1 MADAVS
7 AIIGMALMIAF
18 LSAIAGKLAELP
30 LWIVVIFAI
39 VLMFVAF
46 WQDAFA
52 PLFRRSPRN
61 ED

>member
-18 LSAIAGKLAELP
+18 LSAIAVKLAETP
-30 LWIVVIFAI
+30 LWIVSISAI
-39 VLMFVAF
+39 VLMAVAF

-52 PLFRRSPRN
+52 PLIRRSRRN
-61 ED
+61 GN